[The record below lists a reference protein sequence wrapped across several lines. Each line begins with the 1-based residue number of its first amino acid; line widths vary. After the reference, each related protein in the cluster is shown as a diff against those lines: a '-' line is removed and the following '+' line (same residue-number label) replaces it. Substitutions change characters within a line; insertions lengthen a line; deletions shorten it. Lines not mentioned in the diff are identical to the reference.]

1 MKNIKSKTIQN
12 NKIVLISNYAWT
24 VYNFRLPL
32 INSLISNGYKVA
44 VITQFDG
51 YEKELKNYGCVV
63 YNLFI
68 SRKGINPL
76 IDIITS
82 LHIFFYLFVLKPSV
96 CLTFTIKPVI
106 YTSFVVRFLGIKNIA
121 MITGLGTGFIK
132 GGWLTLLVKKLYR
145 FAFTKVSYVFF
156 QNPSDQQ
163 LFWDHNLVD
172 PFKCK
177 LTPGSGIDLQKYV
190 FSKVSNDSN
199 TFIFLLIARLVWDKG
214 IKEYLEAARQLHEE
228 FPEVQFRVI
237 GPSGVQNRTAIP
249 NSEIEKWRSENVI
262 DYLGEVDDV
271 RKYIKNSSCVV
282 LPSYREGTS
291 RVLLEASAL
300 ARPCI
305 ATNVPGCREVVL
317 DEKSGFLCKV
327 KSSHDLYLK
336 MKKMYLLDQGKR
348 EEMGLVGRKHVE
360 TKFNHELVCQIYL
373 DTLLD
378 L

>member
-1 MKNIKSKTIQN
+1 MKNKKSKTKKN

-24 VYNFRLPL
+24 VYNFRSFL
-32 INSLISNGYKVA
+32 IKFLISNGYKIS

-51 YEKELKNYGCVV
+51 YEKELKNYGCDV

-68 SRKGINPL
+68 SRKGINPIL
-76 IDIITS
+76 DIITS
-82 LHIFFYLFVLKPSV
+82 FHIFFNLLVLKPSF

-106 YTSFVVRFLGIKNIA
+106 YTSFFVKFLDIKNIA

-132 GGWLTLLVKKLYR
+132 GGWLTFLVKKLYR
-145 FAFTKVSYVFF
+145 FALAKVSYVFF
-156 QNPSDQQ
+156 QNPSDQK
-163 LFWDHNLVD
+163 LFFDQNLVS
-172 PFKCK
+172 PCKCK

-190 FSKVSNDSN
+190 FSEKNNDSS

-228 FPEVQFRVI
+228 FPEVQFHII

-249 NSEIEKWRSENVI
+249 ISEIENWKLEGLIN
-262 DYLGEVDDV
+262 YLGEVEEV
-271 RKYIKNSSCVV
+271 QGEIAEASCIV

-291 RVLLEASAL
+291 RVLLEASAIG
-300 ARPCI
+300 RPI
-305 ATNVPGCREVVL
+305 VATDVPGCKEVVL

-327 KSSHDLYLK
+327 KNSNDLYLK

-348 EEMGLVGRKHVE
+348 NEMGLIGRKHVE
-360 TKFNHELVCQIYL
+360 NKFNHELVCQIYL
-373 DTLLD
+373 DTLSNL
-378 L
+378 